1 MKLLM
6 KIHNMKKN
14 LLTKYIMLLILL
26 IDGIVI
32 YFDLN
37 SVVMGMKQWVE
48 LLVFEFTLQA
58 YYTQYI
64 SNNDNEKL

>member
-6 KIHNMKKN
+6 KLHNMKKN

-64 SNNDNEKL
+64 SNNDNKKL

>member
-1 MKLLM
+1 
-6 KIHNMKKN
+6 MKKN
-14 LLTKYIMLLILL
+14 ILTKYIMLLILL

-37 SVVMGMKQWVE
+37 SVVMGMKQWIE

-64 SNNDNEKL
+64 SNNINEKL